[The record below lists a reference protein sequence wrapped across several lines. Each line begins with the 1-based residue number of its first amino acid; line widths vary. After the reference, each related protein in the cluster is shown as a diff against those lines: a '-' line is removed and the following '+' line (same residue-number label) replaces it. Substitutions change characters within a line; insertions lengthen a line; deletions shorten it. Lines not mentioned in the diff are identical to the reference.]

1 MKDAYH
7 NNDRHN
13 KPYNMRSPQNAA
25 NRQADMKGGRQA
37 TIDKRQYERMPRTP
51 EEAEMMRR
59 AMSGNPNAR
68 MEKRIPNPSKRPP
81 KKKPAPTIKN
91 KPNRLV
97 TTFCAVMACA
107 MVIASVQMIRRPK
120 NPDVMDYFETQ
131 PTEYD
136 TSAVANIG
144 NGKETGGLLRY
155 PAETENT
162 KHLNI
167 ESDYGFLMDIKNNT
181 VIASK
186 NGTERMYPASMT
198 KILTLI
204 VAYENID
211 DLNDTFTF
219 DQKIVNDAYLAGASV
234 AGFTTGET
242 VPLIDLLYGT
252 VLPSGADATTAL
264 AQYVA
269 GDEETFAALM
279 NKKAAEIGM
288 TESHFVTASGLHD
301 DNHYSTCR
309 DIALCLEYAIA
320 TPELREILGTY
331 TYTTTP
337 TPEHPNGIMLF
348 STMYT
353 KMSGD
358 EAKNGVY
365 VQGGKT
371 GYTPEAHNCLASFA
385 AKTTEELSETVA
397 PRYILVTGGGI
408 GEYRAIFDAISAYES
423 YIN

>member
-1 MKDAYH
+1 MKDGYH

-13 KPYNMRSPQNAA
+13 KPYNLRSPQNTASKHQTLNA
-25 NRQADMKGGRQA
+25 GKSDMRGHRL
-37 TIDKRQYERMPRTP
+37 ERVPRSP
-51 EEAEMMRR
+51 EEYEMMRR
-59 AMSGNPNAR
+59 AMEGKADQVHR
-68 MEKRIPNPSKRPP
+68 RPEQKPPLP
-81 KKKPAPTIKN
+81 KKLPKKNAPRTIS
-91 KPNRLV
+91 KPNKLV
-97 TTFCAVMACA
+97 SVFCAVLACA
-107 MVIASVQMIRRPK
+107 LVITLAQAIRK
-120 NPDVMDYFETQ
+120 PDDSDIMDLFETQ

-136 TSAVANIG
+136 TSAVVNISG
-144 NGKETGGLLRY
+144 GKETGGLLKY
-155 PAETENT
+155 PAETDKT
-162 KHLNI
+162 QYLNI
-167 ESDYGFLMDIKNNT
+167 ESDYGILIDMKNNT

-186 NGTERMYPASMT
+186 NGNERMYPASMT
-198 KILTLI
+198 KVLTLI
-204 VAYENID
+204 VAYENIE

-252 VLPSGADATTAL
+252 ILPSGADATTAL

-309 DIALCLEYAIA
+309 DMALCLEYAIA

-337 TPEHPNGIMLF
+337 TPEHPEGIMLF

-353 KMSGD
+353 KMKGD
-358 EAKNGVY
+358 EPKSGVY

-385 AKTTEELSETVA
+385 AKCTEDMSDTVA
-397 PRYILVTGGGI
+397 PRYVLVTGGGI
-408 GEYRAIFDAISAYES
+408 GEYRAIWDAINAYGT
-423 YIN
+423 YID